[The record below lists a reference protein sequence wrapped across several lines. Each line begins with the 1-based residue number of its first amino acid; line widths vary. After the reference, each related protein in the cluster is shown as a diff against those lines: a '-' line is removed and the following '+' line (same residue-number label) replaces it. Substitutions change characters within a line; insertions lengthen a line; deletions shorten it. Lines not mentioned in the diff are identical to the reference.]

1 MSDRGPGGGQPGGKR
16 SAARLAAVQALYEI
30 EITGIPEDGILADFL
45 ARRWSVTEIHGG
57 DGGSSGAA
65 AENEPLV
72 APDLA
77 FLKELVRGAT
87 ERKVDL
93 DASIQAALA
102 PDGTPLD
109 RMEAV
114 LRAIL
119 RLGAFELAARPD
131 VDAAT
136 IIDEYVE
143 LTHAFYAGREPAL
156 VNGVLDRLAR
166 TLRGGGVHGAERTAG
181 AG

>member
-1 MSDRGPGGGQPGGKR
+1 MNNPAPGGGQAGGRR

-30 EITGIPEDGILADFL
+30 EITDIPADGVLADFL
-45 ARRWSVTEIHGG
+45 ARRWSVTETHGGGG
-57 DGGSSGAA
+57 DGGGEAA
-65 AENEPLV
+65 KNEPLV

-77 FLKELVRGAT
+77 FLAELVRGVA
-87 ERKVDL
+87 ERKADM
-93 DASIQAALA
+93 DTAIQAALA
-102 PDGTPLD
+102 PDGTPLE

-119 RLGAFELAARPD
+119 RLGAFELAARSD

-143 LTHAFYAGREPAL
+143 LAHAFYAGREPAL

-166 TLRGGGVHGAERTAG
+166 TLRPAASCR
-181 AG
+181 

>member
-1 MSDRGPGGGQPGGKR
+1 MSQPGTSGGRAGGKR
-16 SAARLAAVQALYEI
+16 SAARLAAVQALYEM
-30 EITGIPEDGILADFL
+30 EFTGIPMDGVLSNFL
-45 ARRWSVTEIHGG
+45 ARRWKLTET
-57 DGGSSGAA
+57 DGANSEIGETGA
-65 AENEPLV
+65 LV

-77 FLKELVRGAT
+77 FLEQLVRGFAD
-87 ERKVDL
+87 RKADI
-93 DASIQAALA
+93 DPAIQAALA
-102 PDGTPLD
+102 PEGTPLE
-109 RMEAV
+109 RMEVV

-119 RLGAFELAARPD
+119 RLGAFELVARPD

-143 LTHAFYAGREPAL
+143 LTHAFFAGREPAL

-166 TLRGGGVHGAERTAG
+166 TIRGGGLHGAERTAG

>member
-1 MSDRGPGGGQPGGKR
+1 MSDQGRGVGQAGGRR
-16 SAARLAAVQALYEI
+16 SAARLAAVQALYEM
-30 EITGIPEDGILADFL
+30 EFTGIPATGVLADFL
-45 ARRWSVTEIHGG
+45 ARRWRVTEIHGA
-57 DGGSSGAA
+57 GGEA

-72 APDLA
+72 APDLI
-77 FLKELVRGAT
+77 FLEELVRGVA
-87 ERKVDL
+87 ERKADM
-93 DASIQAALA
+93 DTTIQAALA

-131 VDAAT
+131 VAAAT
-136 IIDEYVE
+136 VIDEYVE
-143 LTHAFYAGREPAL
+143 LAHAFFAGREPAL

-166 TLRGGGVHGAERTAG
+166 TLRGGDIHGAEKTA
-181 AG
+181 

>member
-1 MSDRGPGGGQPGGKR
+1 MSHSAPGGGQAGGRR

-30 EITGIPEDGILADFL
+30 EFTGIPADGVLADFL
-45 ARRWSVTEIHGG
+45 ARRWRVTEAHSAGG
-57 DGGSSGAA
+57 ET

-72 APDLA
+72 APDLT
-77 FLKELVRGAT
+77 FLEELVRGVA
-87 ERKVDL
+87 ERKADL
-93 DASIQAALA
+93 DSTIQAALA
-102 PDGTPLD
+102 PDGTPLE

-136 IIDEYVE
+136 VIDEYVE
-143 LTHAFYAGREPAL
+143 LAHAFFAGREPAL

-166 TLRGGGVHGAERTAG
+166 TLRPAAP
-181 AG
+181 AANIK

>member
-1 MSDRGPGGGQPGGKR
+1 MSDRAPGGGQPGGRR

-30 EITGIPEDGILADFL
+30 EFTGVPADGVLADFL
-45 ARRWSVTEIHGG
+45 ARRWKVTEIHGA
-57 DGGSSGAA
+57 DGEGGT
-65 AENEPLV
+65 NEPLV
-72 APDLA
+72 APDLS
-77 FLKELVRGAT
+77 FLEQLVRGAA
-87 ERKVDL
+87 ERKADL
-93 DASIQAALA
+93 DTSIQAALA

-136 IIDEYVE
+136 VIDEYVE
-143 LTHAFYAGREPAL
+143 LAHAFFAGREPAL

-166 TLRGGGVHGAERTAG
+166 TLRSGDIHGAEKTTG
-181 AG
+181 TG

>member
-1 MSDRGPGGGQPGGKR
+1 MSDRGPGGRR
-16 SAARLAAVQALYEI
+16 SAARLAAVQALYEMD
-30 EITGIPEDGILADFL
+30 ITGVPEDGVLADFL
-45 ARRWSVTEIHGG
+45 ARRWSVTETHGG
-57 DGGSSGAA
+57 GGKEAT
-65 AENEPLV
+65 NEPLV

-77 FLKELVRGAT
+77 FLAELVRGIA
-87 ERKVDL
+87 ERKADMDTVL
-93 DASIQAALA
+93 QAALA
-102 PDGTPLD
+102 PDGTPLE

-143 LTHAFYAGREPAL
+143 LAHAFFAGREPAL

-166 TLRGGGVHGAERTAG
+166 TLRGGNIHGAEKTETG
-181 AG
+181 

>member
-1 MSDRGPGGGQPGGKR
+1 MSTPAPGGGQAGGRR

-30 EITGIPEDGILADFL
+30 EFTGIPADGVLADFL
-45 ARRWSVTEIHGG
+45 ARRWKVTEAHGATG
-57 DGGSSGAA
+57 
-65 AENEPLV
+65 ENEPLI

-77 FLKELVRGAT
+77 FLEKLVRGVG
-87 ERKVDL
+87 ERKADL
-93 DASIQAALA
+93 DAAIQAALA
-102 PDGTPLD
+102 PDGTPLE

-119 RLGAFELAARPD
+119 RLGAYELAARPD

-143 LTHAFYAGREPAL
+143 LAHAFFAGREPAL
-156 VNGVLDRLAR
+156 VNGVLDQLAR
-166 TLRGGGVHGAERTAG
+166 TIRGEKTHDAEKTAG